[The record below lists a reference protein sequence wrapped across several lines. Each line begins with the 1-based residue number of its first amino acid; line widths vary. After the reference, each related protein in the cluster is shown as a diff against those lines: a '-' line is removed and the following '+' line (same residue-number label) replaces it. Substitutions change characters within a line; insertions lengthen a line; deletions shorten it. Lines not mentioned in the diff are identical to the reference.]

1 MAPAE
6 PALRSAL
13 QSAAER
19 LDVELSPPQVDAL
32 LQYLALLQR
41 WNSTYNLTSVRDP
54 AQMLSLHLVDCLTV
68 LNPLRRQLG
77 PRPNA
82 RVLDVGSGA
91 GLPGVLIAALEPSID
106 VSCIDTVGKKAAF
119 IQQVAAELALRNLR
133 AVHARVE
140 EWKAAPFDIV
150 TSRAFA
156 PLADFV
162 SLTRKHLAPGGAWL
176 AMKGKRPDD
185 ELSRLPPDID
195 VFHVEPIEVPDLDAG
210 RCLVWM
216 KART

>member
-54 AQMLSLHLVDCLTV
+54 VQMLSLHLVDCLTV

-77 PRPNA
+77 PRPIA

-106 VSCIDTVGKKAAF
+106 ISCIDTVGKKAAF
-119 IQQVAAELALRNLR
+119 IQQVAAELALRNLH

-140 EWKAAPFDIV
+140 DWKAAPFDIV

-156 PLADFV
+156 SLADFV

-195 VFHVEPIEVPDLDAG
+195 AFHVEPIEVPDLDAE

-216 KART
+216 KVRT